1 MHSWIES
8 EFPKCFPTSDSS
20 LCITNLLTSFLQS
33 TAIII
38 IARDFSR
45 STDHPAFGRVNQ
57 AGNPN
62 GGGGEENDS
71 KMNCRTERTC
81 IPRDEKLPLYLLP
94 KRAST
99 SFVNSWGS
107 VRGMQIRFHEL
118 SGNWRPMLEEKA
130 GQITLLGKFL
140 ASFALLPGRRD

>member
-45 STDHPAFGRVNQ
+45 SIDHSAFGRANH
-57 AGNPN
+57 A
-62 GGGGEENDS
+62 ETRTAAARENDS